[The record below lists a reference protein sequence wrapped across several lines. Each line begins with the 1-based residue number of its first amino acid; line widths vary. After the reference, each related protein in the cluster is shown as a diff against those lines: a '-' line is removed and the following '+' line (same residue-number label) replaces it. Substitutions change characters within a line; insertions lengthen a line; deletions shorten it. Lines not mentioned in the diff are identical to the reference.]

1 MGWDV
6 VEIGLK
12 HNLPANNPIATA
24 QEVAKRMKQN
34 VRLVYQNKY
43 EYDVANNVIRDTN
56 SYELIELGKFEVNNL
71 NNYLQMT
78 VSIIK
83 QTKYWN

>member
-12 HNLPANNPIATA
+12 HNLPVNDPFATA

-34 VRLVYQNKY
+34 IRLVYRKEY
-43 EYDVANNVIRDTN
+43 EYDIANNVVSEAKVYGRPCIILFNFKKNIAFNKCVIKLDLFSTN
-56 SYELIELGKFEVNNL
+56 K
-71 NNYLQMT
+71 
-78 VSIIK
+78 
-83 QTKYWN
+83 

>member
-12 HNLPANNPIATA
+12 HNLPVNEPFATA

-34 VRLVYQNKY
+34 VRL
-43 EYDVANNVIRDTN
+43 DIRMNT
-56 SYELIELGKFEVNNL
+56 SMIV
-71 NNYLQMT
+71 QIT
-78 VSIIK
+78 S
-83 QTKYWN
+83 

>member
-12 HNLPANNPIATA
+12 HNLPVNDPFATA
-24 QEVAKRMKQN
+24 QEVANRMKQN

-43 EYDVANNVIRDTN
+43 EYDSAHNIVRRVEE
-56 SYELIELGKFEVNNL
+56 SQGQVL
-71 NNYLQMT
+71 
-78 VSIIK
+78 
-83 QTKYWN
+83 

>member
-12 HNLPANNPIATA
+12 HDLPVNDPFATA

-34 VRLVYQNKY
+34 IRLVYRKEY
-43 EYDVANNVIRDTN
+43 EYDIANNVV
-56 SYELIELGKFEVNNL
+56 SEAKVYELIELGKYEVNNSIDYL
-71 NNYLQMT
+71 NII
-78 VSIIK
+78 SIILRIK
-83 QTKYWN
+83 L